1 MSPVFLRWFY
11 CELFQRNSRM
21 SNTLHIQLLFL
32 YLRDVMSVG
41 NTMRKINGKLESD
54 VYIDIDIDVQFIT
67 ITLTLYLYY
76 YKQHNIINYTLLAM

>member
-1 MSPVFLRWFY
+1 
-11 CELFQRNSRM
+11 
-21 SNTLHIQLLFL
+21 
-32 YLRDVMSVG
+32 MSVG